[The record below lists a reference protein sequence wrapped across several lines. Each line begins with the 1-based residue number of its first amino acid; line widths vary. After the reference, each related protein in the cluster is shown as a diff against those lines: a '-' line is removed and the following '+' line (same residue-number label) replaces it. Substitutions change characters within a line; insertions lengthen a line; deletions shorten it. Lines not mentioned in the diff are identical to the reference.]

1 MSTLTTLLATL
12 ARERALLLEAVQRG
26 PDEAL
31 TRKGVVGAWSIKNV
45 LAHLAGQERLVAQV
59 LPQRL
64 TTGVAPQIVALINAD
79 ADAWNAKHIEVS
91 ESLTFSEQ
99 VQQLEQARQA
109 LVQVIHDIGEQAL
122 NRRHPWPEWEGTVAE
137 YILQVVGEHEHEH
150 RTSLL
155 AALDI
160 GKS

>member
-12 ARERALLLEAVQRG
+12 ARERALLLEAVRHV
-26 PDEAL
+26 PVEAL
-31 TRKGVVGAWSIKNV
+31 TRKGVVGAWSIKNL
-45 LAHLAGQERLVAQV
+45 LAHLTDQERLVAQV

-64 TTGVAPQIVALINAD
+64 TTRIAPRIVALINAD
-79 ADAWNAKHIEVS
+79 ADAWNARQIEAS

-109 LVQVIHDIGEQAL
+109 LVQVIRDVGEEAL
-122 NRRHPWPEWEGTVAE
+122 NRRHPWLEWEGTAAE
-137 YILQVVGEHEHEH
+137 YLLEVVGEHERQH
-150 RTSLL
+150 RNTLL

-160 GKS
+160 SNS

>member
-1 MSTLTTLLATL
+1 MSTLINLLAAL
-12 ARERALLLEAVQRG
+12 GRERALLLEAVQQM

-31 TRKGVVGAWSIKNV
+31 TRKGVLGAWSIKNV
-45 LAHLAGQERLVAQV
+45 LAYLADQERLVAQV

-64 TTGVAPQIVALINAD
+64 TTGVAPQIVTLINAD
-79 ADAWNAKHIEVS
+79 ADAWNASQIQAS

-109 LVQVIHDIGEQAL
+109 LVQMIQDVGEQAL
-122 NRRHPWPEWEGTVAE
+122 NRRHPWPEWEGTAAE
-137 YILQVVGEHEHEH
+137 YILEVVGEHEREH

-155 AALDI
+155 ASLDI